1 MKTLNSKL
9 AVMTAALVL
18 GGGLAEAS
26 IAFTLDSG
34 LGTSMSPGH
43 YSAIGSSLGQVI
55 PDNNYSGVGYALTFG
70 PSSGQTITDISV
82 TLNLS
87 GGYNGDIYAYLAHG
101 STLVQL
107 LNPSP
112 GLSGAGM
119 NITLVEGAGNPLPTS
134 GGGVISGTSYTSYQN
149 LNAFNTTDPNGAWT
163 LFFADL
169 SPGDT
174 STLTEFNVSLTAVP
188 EPVNVAL
195 GIFGAGLIGGLMVR
209 RYAQSRKARAV

>member
-9 AVMTAALVL
+9 AVMTAVFVL
-18 GGGLAEAS
+18 GSSLAEAGLTVS
-26 IAFTLDSG
+26 GFTPSSSWNYSG
-34 LGTSMSPGH
+34 
-43 YSAIGSSLGQVI
+43 SASGSGGSQVI
-55 PDNNYSGVGYALTFG
+55 PDNDYSGAAYSFSFNDSAA
-70 PSSGQTITDISV
+70 SSITDISV

-107 LNPSP
+107 LNPAP

-119 NITLVEGAGNPLPTS
+119 SITLNETGSALPTS
-134 GGGVISGTSYTSYQN
+134 GGGVITGSYVAYGDLST
-149 LNAFNTTDPNGAWT
+149 FNTTDPNGAWT

-174 STLTEFNVSLTAVP
+174 STLTGFNVSLTAVP